1 MRISDWSSACA
12 LPILGGSA
20 GAAFAPD
27 QASLVNGVAGLDAL
41 GLGGKGRKVA
51 VIDSG
56 VDGDHADLA
65 ARLVDEACFCTEQSG
80 GCCPNHRA
88 TQFGPGSA
96 ADDYGHGTN
105 VAGIIVEIRK
115 SARLNSSP

>member
-1 MRISDWSSACA
+1 MSSNLSLLQANLA
-12 LPILGGSA
+12 LVAFDIDLGGS
-20 GAAFAPD
+20 GGGAFAHD

-41 GLGGKGRKVA
+41 GLGGNGRKVA

-88 TQFGPGSA
+88 TRSEERRVGKECVS
-96 ADDYGHGTN
+96 TC
-105 VAGIIVEIRK
+105 
-115 SARLNSSP
+115 SSRWSPFH